1 MSLAAADLLD
11 LACSLAGRFFASVAY
26 PWEILPRIGEII
38 GEIARG
44 LPGAFAQRQ
53 PGVWVGAGTRIEA
66 SVLIE
71 GPAIIG
77 CGCQLRHGAY
87 LRENVILGDGCIVGN
102 STEVKNAILFDRVQA
117 NHFNYVG
124 DSVLGAGS
132 HLGAGAILSNV
143 RLDGRTVRVRCGDG
157 VVVETL
163 LAKFGAILGDRV
175 EIGCN
180 AVVNPG
186 TVIGRE
192 TLVHPLANVAGVVA
206 PKSVVRRDGSIAAR
220 RP

>member
-1 MSLAAADLLD
+1 MHLAPADLLD
-11 LACSLAGRFFASVAY
+11 LERSLAGRFFLQLAH
-26 PWEILPRIGEII
+26 PWQILPLIAAII
-38 GEIARG
+38 EEIAAR
-44 LPGAFAQRQ
+44 LPAAFAERQ
-53 PGVWVGAGTRIEA
+53 PGVWVAAGTRIEA
-66 SVLIE
+66 SVLIT

-77 CGCQLRHGAY
+77 ADCELRHGAY

-102 STEVKNAILFDRVQA
+102 STEIKNAILFDRVQA

-132 HLGAGAILSNV
+132 HMGAGAILSNV

-157 VVVETL
+157 FLETGL
-163 LAKFGAILGDRV
+163 PKFGAVLGDRA

-180 AVVNPG
+180 AVLNPG

-192 TLVHPLANVAGVVA
+192 SLVHPLANVGGVVA

-220 RP
+220 HP